1 MKRLLVSTAIFLIIT
16 TQAMAWCSAPSEPSM
31 YRPSKPVTPF
41 CVNLYSNT
49 HTCNETTIDWYNRD
63 IEHYHSD
70 VEDYVNQLQRYVN
83 DAIEYAN
90 CEARELSN

>member
-41 CVNLYSNT
+41 CVNEWAGT
-49 HTCNETTIDWYNRD
+49 HSCDETTINWYNND
-63 IEHYHSD
+63 IEHYHSN
-70 VEDYVNQLQRYVN
+70 VESYVNKLQRYVN